1 MFNKDNSYVIP
12 EEDKLKALPI
22 EGTDSVKFQT
32 LSLNKI
38 TKGLKFKFTI
48 PIFLFLAFLFWLV
61 RIPREIIF
69 NPIDIIDRV
78 IIGNFFLLLP
88 QILFFVGVLVVFMFV
103 FRKDKILG
111 FGIGILALF
120 IFIAIFAPV
129 LAPYSFSEAQKTCG
143 VSGTETCR
151 LNPPNSRYIMGTTV
165 FGLDV
170 YSRVLYGAQIPLQ
183 MSFIAAFICFIF
195 GVPLGLIGGFY
206 GGKVDNVLKAMSD
219 IILSFPP
226 FLLALSL
233 TLFLADSPLF
243 KKGSDLR
250 IILVVSLSV
259 GLLYIPTFYVI
270 VRSIVLQLRES
281 AFVEAA
287 RSIGA
292 KNFTIMFRY
301 LLPNVIAAPISIIP
315 FVMTDAILTGASLA
329 FLGIGISAPTA
340 DWGYDMTKGIPF
352 VEIAPWLISYPGI
365 MLFLLAFS
373 FSLIGDS
380 LNEKF
385 NPLIQKKE

>member
-1 MFNKDNSYVIP
+1 MINEEKRFIIK
-12 EEDKLKALPI
+12 EEDKLKTLPI
-22 EGTDSVKFQT
+22 EGSDNVKFG
-32 LSLNKI
+32 I
-38 TKGLKFKFTI
+38 TDLTNVKKNLKFKYTI
-48 PIFLFLAFLFWLV
+48 PIFLFFTFLFWLV
-61 RIPREIIF
+61 RIPREIKF
-69 NPIDIIDRV
+69 DPIYILNYV

-88 QILFFVGVLVVFMFV
+88 QILFVVCIIAIFMVVF
-103 FRKDKILG
+103 KNDKLLG
-111 FGIGILALF
+111 FGIAILTIF
-120 IFIAIFAPV
+120 IFMAIFASV
-129 LAPYSFSEAQKTCG
+129 LAPYSFSEPTKVCG
-143 VSGTETCR
+143 DNGTSACR
-151 LNPPNSRYIMGTTV
+151 LQPPNSQFIMGTTI

-170 YSRVLYGAQIPLQ
+170 YSRVLWGAQIPLQ

-195 GVPLGLIGGFY
+195 GVPLGLIGGYY
-206 GGKVDNVLKAMSD
+206 GGKVDNALKAMSD
-219 IILSFPP
+219 VILSFPP

-243 KKGSDLR
+243 RRGSDLR

-270 VRSIVLQLRES
+270 VRSIVLQMREL

-287 RSIGA
+287 KSLGA
-292 KNFTIMFRY
+292 RNFTIMFRY
-301 LLPNVIAAPISIIP
+301 ILPNVIAAPIAIIP
-315 FVMTDAILTGASLA
+315 FVMTDSILTGASLA

-340 DWGYDMTKGIPF
+340 DWGYDMTKGIPY
-352 VEIAPWLISYPGI
+352 VELAPWLISYPGI

-385 NPLIQKKE
+385 NPQIQKKD